1 MTAMSREDEERNSY
15 EQDYGRRIRIQG
27 CACLWIDTWWK
38 KLVLILGIIGIV
50 VLVVA
55 VVGGI
60 ISLLAPIFVP
70 LLIVCLIIKLI
81 NGRRR

>member
-1 MTAMSREDEERNSY
+1 MTAMSREDEERILMNRTMAANPGTGAHTSF
-15 EQDYGRRIRIQG
+15 G
-27 CACLWIDTWWK
+27 LDTWWK